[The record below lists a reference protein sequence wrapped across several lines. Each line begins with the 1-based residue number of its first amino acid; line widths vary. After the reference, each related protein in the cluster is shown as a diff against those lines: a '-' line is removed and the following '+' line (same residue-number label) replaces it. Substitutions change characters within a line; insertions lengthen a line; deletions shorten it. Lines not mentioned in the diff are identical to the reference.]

1 MFGDYEI
8 LPTTTNVVLV
18 ILLVATLIALVRMV
32 LGPGL
37 PDRVVALDLVGSV
50 VAGVIA
56 VYAIANNQPV
66 FLDVAIVMSLV
77 IFLGTIAFA
86 RYLERR
92 IVRDD

>member
-1 MFGDYEI
+1 MFGEYEV
-8 LPTTTNVVLV
+8 LSTTTNVVLV
-18 ILLVATLIALVRMV
+18 MMLLATLIALIRMV

-66 FLDVAIVMSLV
+66 FVDVAIVMSLI

>member
-1 MFGDYEI
+1 MLGEYEI
-8 LPTTTNVVLV
+8 LSTTTNIVLG
-18 ILLVATLIALVRMV
+18 IMLLATLIALIRLA

-66 FLDVAIVMSLV
+66 FVDVAIVMSLI